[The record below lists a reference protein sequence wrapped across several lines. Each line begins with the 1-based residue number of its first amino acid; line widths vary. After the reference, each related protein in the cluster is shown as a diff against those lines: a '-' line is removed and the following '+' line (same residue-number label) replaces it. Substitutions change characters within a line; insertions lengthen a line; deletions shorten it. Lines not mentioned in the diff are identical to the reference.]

1 MPDFIELV
9 AALHPQPIA
18 EGADLPQWLLE
29 IVGSDVGKLLQLPV
43 GSLQLAGVAR
53 LLLFGLLSLADVA
66 DEEGQ
71 HRAPSLAHDDHGHL
85 GVENLAVGADRRYLD
100 PPAQHRSFARIQITI
115 DAVLLSDAHARRK
128 KHVRGLGAQHLLS
141 RVAEDLFRRLV
152 ELRDDSLVVDR

>member
-43 GSLQLAGVAR
+43 GSLQLAWRRACSCSAFFRSSMSRTKKVNMGA
-53 LLLFGLLSLADVA
+53 LLV
-66 DEEGQ
+66 
-71 HRAPSLAHDDHGHL
+71 HDDHGHL
-85 GVENLAVGADRRYLD
+85 GVENLAVCADRRYLD

-115 DAVLLSDAHARRK
+115 DAVLLSDAHARGGK
-128 KHVRGLGAQHLLS
+128 STSEGLVPSTFSRG
-141 RVAEDLFRRLV
+141 
-152 ELRDDSLVVDR
+152 